1 MTAVDRLVAN
11 GNSIISFLKT
21 FSSPTAD
28 DVTFTW
34 INDDDST
41 EDISF
46 ANIKKFQDI
55 LTDKFDGLQGGYE
68 DAFATLKDD
77 LRTRNE
83 RADYCRR
90 VENTLTISDS
100 ITFSSDKYLKWSNR
114 LISIGSGSDNGV
126 YGSQGHISIRVPST
140 DTVITGHGNADDV
153 TVTDDGIKMEQ
164 WGALY
169 YEFEDS
175 QDNKSIDE
183 NWHYVGYNDP
193 TGIIPTN
200 WILVASFNDDT
211 DSVTIAGQT
220 VQMGRVIYAQ
230 SVSDPIL
237 GTNLQN
243 IGGVIKDRDNNIL
256 IGKPIPIQRLGDV
269 LTDGFLNDWVEYD
282 GNWQCNI
289 SKDGFGVVTM
299 NGLIRDGESGKDIGT
314 LPVEYRPIQPR
325 TLSIQQCNDEEYER
339 LNVYNSGTINCG
351 TDGTRSGT
359 SWMSINLSWQAR
371 VEV

>member
-28 DVTFTW
+28 NVTFTW

-46 ANIKKFQDI
+46 ANIQKFQDI
-55 LTDKFDGLQGGYE
+55 LTDKFDSLQGGYE
-68 DAFATLKDD
+68 DAFATLKDA
-77 LRTRNE
+77 LRIRNE

-90 VENTLTISDS
+90 VEVSLTPSS
-100 ITFSSDKYLKWSNR
+100 TITFTSDEYLTWENR
-114 LISIGSGSDNGV
+114 LISIGAGSDDSV
-126 YGSQGHISIRVPST
+126 YGTSGHHNFKVPAT
-140 DTVITGHGNADDV
+140 DTVIPAYGNANDI
-153 TVTDDGIKMEQ
+153 TVTDDGIKLDD
-164 WGALY
+164 WGSLY
-169 YEFEDS
+169 YILDDGVNYTSLDDHWAF
-175 QDNKSIDE
+175 
-183 NWHYVGYNDP
+183 VGYDSS
-193 TGIIPTN
+193 TGIIPEN
-200 WILVASFNDDT
+200 WILIATRNKDNT
-211 DSVTIAGQT
+211 TVTIAGHT
-220 VQMGRVIYAQ
+220 IHYGRTIDSKY
-230 SVSDPIL
+230 VSDPIG

-282 GNWQCNI
+282 SNWQCNI

-299 NGLIRDGESGKDIGT
+299 NGLIKDGDSGKDIGT

-325 TLSIQQCNDEEYER
+325 TLSIQQCQSEEYER

-359 SWMSINLSWQAR
+359 GWMSINLSWQAR